1 MEELYHMVLLIAIW
15 IAVRVGF
22 LAIFKMLTKHNVIR
36 LALVMIVYSL
46 AIYKY
51 LEEISYIQFS
61 IMGGAQMFWFFV
73 LLIVIETIFCNKLY
87 KDKNGDIYS
96 SRKYTFLS
104 NLVSLILILSVSGFT
119 LYDWISCFMYFFL
132 SLP

>member
-51 LEEISYIQFS
+51 LEEISYIEFS

-73 LLIVIETIFCNKLY
+73 LLIVIETIFCNKT
-87 KDKNGDIYS
+87 K
-96 SRKYTFLS
+96 RK
-104 NLVSLILILSVSGFT
+104 
-119 LYDWISCFMYFFL
+119 
-132 SLP
+132 

>member
-51 LEEISYIQFS
+51 IEETFYIEFS

-87 KDKNGDIYS
+87 KDKNGDVYS

-119 LYDWISCFMYFFL
+119 LYDWISCFMFFFL

>member
-36 LALVMIVYSL
+36 LALVMIVYLL

-51 LEEISYIQFS
+51 LEEISYIEFS